1 MSAAPGQPRQRQQQQ
16 DAADEADALETLD
29 VKVPRQSG
37 VAIHLPGFISSV
49 DSALQTLGGEAALEK
64 ALQDNAL
71 LKLRLRPEDPAS
83 HPLFGERLEHPGLVL
98 RIARPKGQPDAAPRI
113 SVVCRTHASYAFTGL
128 ADYQYLGQ
136 DHGQAA
142 RDLSRLSARNQ
153 PAAAEPLRAP
163 QPLLL
168 LPPIFSKQDMPVAF
182 AFRDSAPPK
191 GAASLEKDSSGQC
204 SGQRQPQQ
212 QRLQRH
218 HQQQPKRAAS
228 GLDPSSHSSHGSICS
243 VISSSP
249 PKEADVEQ
257 QQAASARK
265 RVISF
270 YEPQLPPELPL
281 PAGAGQGPEQQQQ
294 LARLKELLA
303 QRPAWPLELLLA
315 AMPGASEASLA
326 PALQALCYQFKT
338 GPWKGLFIS
347 CSFDPRA
354 SLEGRP
360 YQMLAYRLPTEW
372 SKAVKAAKAAG
383 RPLQQPTM
391 QQLTS
396 FTAMPLAHTTYLQLT
411 DLAES
416 DAAISQLVAG
426 APLPAST
433 PSEAYGWFTF
443 SSSQQLQ
450 QALSMAFSSIHR
462 QQLGELQEQLARMP
476 QQQDGQEAAAMDT
489 DQQPAAPLPASKL
502 SRRQR
507 QMQRQQAERAA
518 RDAAA
523 GGQQQQQDGEQQQQ
537 QALDGLVSGMLGL
550 EAPSG
555 QQDELQAWLAEEAAA
570 AEERRQRRAAA
581 AAAAE
586 GGGGEAG
593 EASGLSGTDGGES
606 TDAGLSEADSDWAT
620 SGGETSGGDDGD
632 DDERG
637 GGSSDYDAAGAGGE
651 ELDEY
656 EQYNQ
661 DV

>member
-16 DAADEADALETLD
+16 DAADEADALETLN

-71 LKLRLRPEDPAS
+71 LKLRLRPVDPAS

-153 PAAAEPLRAP
+153 PAAAEPFRAP

-182 AFRDSAPPK
+182 AFRDSA
-191 GAASLEKDSSGQC
+191 
-204 SGQRQPQQ
+204 
-212 QRLQRH
+212 
-218 HQQQPKRAAS
+218 
-228 GLDPSSHSSHGSICS
+228 
-243 VISSSP
+243 P

-462 QQLGELQEQLARMP
+462 QQLGELQEQLARLP
-476 QQQDGQEAAAMDT
+476 PPQDGQEAAAMDT

-523 GGQQQQQDGEQQQQ
+523 GQQQQQQDGEQQQQQ

-550 EAPSG
+550 EARSG

-570 AEERRQRRAAA
+570 AEERRQRRAA

-620 SGGETSGGDDGD
+620 SGGETSGGDDDGD
-632 DDERG
+632 EDGR
-637 GGSSDYDAAGAGGE
+637 GSSDYDAAGAGGE